1 MASYLAIFFSLAC
14 ILLLLIILIR
24 FKKLF
29 STEKIIEKTQ
39 IYMEKMV
46 KDLNK
51 NAKIDMD
58 LMNEASARMRAL
70 IAESEQ
76 KIVYYNEATERLRNM
91 IAEVERLSD
100 KNIEPSIPN
109 QRLQISRITSGYEE
123 NKNVSSLKTVSQL
136 NKEIVAE
143 RYKSNKIS
151 PDDSFTVVN
160 NQPSLFDSDDSGL
173 ILKDETKITSDGAAY
188 KEVPL
193 IVSNIYEDKPVFKES
208 EVAKLQVSD
217 KQSMVSKVQEYLN
230 QGLSVEQIAAELS
243 CSVTEVQL
251 IIDIN

>member
-1 MASYLAIFFSLAC
+1 MASYIAIFLSLAC
-14 ILLLLIILIR
+14 ILLLSIILIK

-39 IYMEKMV
+39 AYMEKMV

-70 IAESEQ
+70 LAESEQ
-76 KIVYYNEATERLRNM
+76 KMVYYNEATERLRNM

-100 KNIEPSIPN
+100 KSIEPSAPN

-143 RYKSNKIS
+143 KYKSNKIS
-151 PDDSFTVVN
+151 PEDSFSVIN
-160 NQPSLFDSDDSGL
+160 NQPSLFDADQTKS
-173 ILKDETKITSDGAAY
+173 ILKDETNITSDGAAY

-193 IVSNIYEDKPVFKES
+193 IITNIYEDQPVHRES
-208 EVAKLQVSD
+208 EVARLQVSE

-230 QGLSVEQIAAELS
+230 QGLTVEQIAAELS